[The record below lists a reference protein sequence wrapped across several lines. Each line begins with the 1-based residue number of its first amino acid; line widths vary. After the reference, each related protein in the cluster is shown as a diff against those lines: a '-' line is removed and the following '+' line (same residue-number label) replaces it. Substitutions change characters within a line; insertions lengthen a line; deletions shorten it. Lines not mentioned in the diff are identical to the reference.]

1 VARALDGEA
10 QPGVLEYL
18 ERAQELLDR
27 ALHAVVTEAARGAE
41 CVAIGPILHLVDGC
55 RRARSAHPLAAD
67 EYRGRAP
74 RSMTGTEGDRWLA
87 SGPRRKRCGW
97 CWR

>member
-41 CVAIGPILHLVDGC
+41 CVAIGPILHLVDG
-55 RRARSAHPLAAD
+55 
-67 EYRGRAP
+67 
-74 RSMTGTEGDRWLA
+74 
-87 SGPRRKRCGW
+87 
-97 CWR
+97 